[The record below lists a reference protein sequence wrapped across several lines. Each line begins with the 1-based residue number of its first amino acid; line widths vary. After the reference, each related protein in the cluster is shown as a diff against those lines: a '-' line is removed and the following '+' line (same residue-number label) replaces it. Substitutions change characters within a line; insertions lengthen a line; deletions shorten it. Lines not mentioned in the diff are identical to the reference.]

1 MTGRRGAPRLLPLLL
16 LAACASPLERGERLY
31 REGDPL
37 RALETWR
44 ATPEDHADHAR
55 VQERIAVVEREYER
69 LVTRYKRRAAYYEE
83 RDRMAESL
91 LDYRL
96 ALKLQPGDAATLAH
110 VQALARALAA
120 RKAELASRYR
130 EAFASHDLPRAHELL
145 SELRRLDPLDP
156 ALETE
161 ERELDL
167 ALREEL
173 ERRLAA
179 GKRGFRSGN
188 YQAARR
194 AFRDVL
200 RLDPDDERAQG
211 YLSYIAAI
219 LSEAELSGEQPAA
232 FDPPPEGFASDAQI
246 RAEGFHQN
254 ALAAERAGEPFSAIR
269 HDLSALQADPEHAAA
284 REHLAALRLGLADRV
299 EPLIAAGREAFRNED
314 LQAALDLWRRA
325 LLIDPANERAVAYI
339 ARAERQLANLEQL
352 RSEPDAT
359 EEGG

>member
-1 MTGRRGAPRLLPLLL
+1 MKGRCGALRSLLL
-16 LAACASPLERGERLY
+16 LGLAACTAPLERGERFY

-44 ATPEDHADHAR
+44 ATPESDAEYAR
-55 VQERIAVVEREYER
+55 VQERIGVVLREYER
-69 LVTRYKRRAAYYEE
+69 LVTRYKRRAAYYEQQ
-83 RDRMAESL
+83 DRMAESL
-91 LDYRL
+91 LNYRL
-96 ALKLQPGDAATLAH
+96 ALKLQPGDAATLDH
-110 VQALARALAA
+110 VQGLARELAA
-120 RKAELASRYR
+120 RKAELESRYR

-145 SELRRLDPLDP
+145 SELRRIDSFDP

-167 ALREEL
+167 ALRAEL

-179 GKRGFRSGN
+179 GKSGFRSGN

-219 LSEAELSGEQPAA
+219 LSEAELSGEEPAA

-246 RAEGFHQN
+246 RAEGFYQN
-254 ALAAERAGEPFSAIR
+254 ALAAERAGEPWSAIR
-269 HDLSALQADPEHAAA
+269 HDLAALQADPEHAAA
-284 REHLAALRLGLADRV
+284 RTHLVGLRLGLADRV

-314 LQAALDLWRRA
+314 LQSALDLWRRA
-325 LLIDPANERAVAYI
+325 LLIDPTSERAVAYI

-352 RSEPDAT
+352 RSGPDAVD
-359 EEGG
+359 EGG